1 MATALSTE
9 IQQRIVEETGSAAPS
24 TDDAAAFEAWLDG
37 IKDSHEELYAGVAA
51 EIESAVMTKLP
62 S

>member
-9 IQQRIVEETGSAAPS
+9 IQELIVEETGSAAPS
-24 TDDAAAFEAWLDG
+24 TDDATAFEAWLDG

-51 EIESAVMTKLP
+51 EIEGFVMGKIM
-62 S
+62 

>member
-24 TDDAAAFEAWLDG
+24 TDDATAFEAWLDG
-37 IKDSHEELYAGVAA
+37 IKDSHEDLYAGVAA
-51 EIESAVMTKLP
+51 EIEGAVMQKMP
-62 S
+62 